1 MRVAT
6 KFKNL
11 SRNWFNEKGITQ
23 YELISSLGA
32 TENSHIIGKSDLIID
47 LTSTGETLRQNN
59 LKSIETIIKSSASLF
74 VSKSTKKNKIV
85 KKLIKL
91 LSK

>member
-11 SRNWFNEKGITQ
+11 SRDWFNEKGITQ

-32 TENSHIIGKSDLIID
+32 TENSHIIGKSDLI
-47 LTSTGETLRQNN
+47 T
-59 LKSIETIIKSSASLF
+59 
-74 VSKSTKKNKIV
+74 
-85 KKLIKL
+85 
-91 LSK
+91 